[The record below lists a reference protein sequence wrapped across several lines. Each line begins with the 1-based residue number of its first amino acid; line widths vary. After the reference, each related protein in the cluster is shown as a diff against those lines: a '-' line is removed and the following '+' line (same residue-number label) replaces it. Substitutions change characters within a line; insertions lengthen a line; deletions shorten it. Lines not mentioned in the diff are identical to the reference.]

1 MLDIEEFDQ
10 DIVAELRSRARDVLL
25 TQAIASEEQLESG
38 DTSGAVADMP
48 EVDDAL
54 AALLTENGVN
64 TQDDLAE
71 LAVDELVEMA
81 GLSSDD
87 AAALIMKARESWFAE
102 DSTETGE

>member
-1 MLDIEEFDQ
+1 
-10 DIVAELRSRARDVLL
+10 
-25 TQAIASEEQLESG
+25 
-38 DTSGAVADMP
+38 
-48 EVDDAL
+48 
-54 AALLTENGVN
+54 VN